1 MDENKERPE
10 EQPQEAAPK
19 LKIICRLQEGQ
30 YTEQLVAESPD
41 GAEDAKALLHAFTPE
56 TLTRDLTAACGEGS
70 VVVFRTDARQ
80 MEEFRN
86 LLDAHDKSPET

>member
-1 MDENKERPE
+1 MDELQTPTAQQE
-10 EQPQEAAPK
+10 EAPAK

-70 VVVFRTDARQ
+70 VVVFRTDVRQ
-80 MEEFRN
+80 MAEFRA
-86 LLDAHDKSPET
+86 LLEEHSVSEA